1 MAKGGEGLKLD
12 LREILVS
19 DGSRLP
25 FERELDAER
34 LSFPSVE
41 GYLGPVTGRGEVLN
55 TAGVLTARGSV
66 EARMRCVCDRC
77 GREFET
83 GRRTD
88 FETPLLPETEGAADD
103 GEAFFLEGDTLD
115 IDELLETAFILDMPA
130 KFLCRSDC
138 RGLCPRCG
146 KDLNEGD
153 CGCKPETD
161 PRFAVLEQLLDK

>member
-1 MAKGGEGLKLD
+1 
-12 LREILVS
+12 
-19 DGSRLP
+19 
-25 FERELDAER
+25 
-34 LSFPSVE
+34 
-41 GYLGPVTGRGEVLN
+41 
-55 TAGVLTARGSV
+55 
-66 EARMRCVCDRC
+66 MRCVCDRC